1 MNPTLRYAR
10 PEQLFLGDAPLVGFG
25 QAEVIAAPV
34 AATSPWT
41 VALVTSVVSA
51 AAGWALEEVS
61 RRARGKR
68 RR

>member
-1 MNPTLRYAR
+1 MTPAELRYVH

-25 QAEVIAAPV
+25 QAEVIAAP

-51 AAGWALEEVS
+51 AAGWAIEEAA
-61 RRARGKR
+61 RAASGR
-68 RR
+68 RRR